1 MSRRLAALEAAAHAD
16 ARGRAADAEPL
27 LAAVRACAEALER
40 RLPQREIAALPRRV
54 VHHDCK
60 LNNVLLD
67 VDTGEALCVI
77 DLDTVMEGVLLS
89 DFGELVRT
97 AACPAPEDERDLSRV
112 VFDLPLFEALAQGYL
127 AGARDLV
134 GAAERE
140 ALPLAGSHLALMN
153 AARFL
158 TDHLEGDAYFRVRRP
173 GHNLDRARAQ
183 LRLAECVLAQQAQAE
198 RIVARQPH

>member
-1 MSRRLAALEAAAHAD
+1 VLA
-16 ARGRAADAEPL
+16 G
-27 LAAVRACAEALER
+27 VRACAEALER